1 MCEIKKYYFVVV
13 RKFFNWV
20 VKALL
25 LPPNL
30 YAFVSHYQCFYNLKA
45 LLLLRSKYFNKKQWF
60 WL

>member
-1 MCEIKKYYFVVV
+1 MCEIKRYYFVVV

-30 YAFVSHYQCFYNLKA
+30 YAFVSHYQCFYKLKA
-45 LLLLRSKYFNKKQWF
+45 LLL
-60 WL
+60 